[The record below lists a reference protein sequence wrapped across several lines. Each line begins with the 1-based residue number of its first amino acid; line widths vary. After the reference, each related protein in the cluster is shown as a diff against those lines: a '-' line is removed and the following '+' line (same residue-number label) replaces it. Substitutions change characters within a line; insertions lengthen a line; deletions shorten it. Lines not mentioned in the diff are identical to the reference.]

1 MELRHLRYFLAVGEA
16 LSFTKAAARL
26 RVAQP
31 ALSRQIRDLED
42 EIGADLLRRS
52 PRGITLTPEGKLF
65 LAEARELLMLSRE
78 SVKKVHAMV
87 HGEYS
92 ELHIG
97 YRASTI
103 LEILPQ
109 ALAAF
114 QKAEPSVKVL
124 LHELTFDELIA
135 GLRSAALELAILLQP
150 TGEQITGIE
159 FESLHTYPLCVAL
172 NAAHPLAG
180 LESIPLEKLAA
191 EPILSLRRN
200 DYRGYLDRIFAPS
213 GFKPRIVTECDTFSS
228 VLIEVEAGQG
238 VALCAPIVK
247 LGAGQQL
254 LYRPLIGTTESLSAG
269 IARAKNGN
277 VTPAGEDFCG
287 FLRNASN
294 GATAKSGPLTRT
306 GMPE

>member
-42 EIGADLLRRS
+42 EIGVDLLRRN
-52 PRGITLTPEGKLF
+52 PRGVTLTPEGKLF
-65 LAEARELLMLSRE
+65 LAEARELLKLSRE

-97 YRASTI
+97 YRVPTI
-103 LEILPQ
+103 TEILPK

-114 QKAEPSVKVL
+114 QEAEPSVKVL
-124 LHELTFDELIA
+124 LHELAFDELIA
-135 GLRSAALELAILLQP
+135 GLRSAVLELAILLQP

-172 NAAHPLAG
+172 SAAHPLAG

-191 EPILSLRRN
+191 EPILGLRRN

-213 GFKPRIVTECDTFSS
+213 GFKPRIVTECDTCNS
-228 VLIEVEAGQG
+228 VLIEVEAGHG
-238 VALCAPIVK
+238 IALCAPIVK
-247 LGAGQQL
+247 LAPGQQL
-254 LYRPLIGTTESLSAG
+254 LYRPLTGTTESLSAG

-277 VTPAGEDFCG
+277 LTPAAEEFCEI
-287 FLRNASN
+287 LRNISN
-294 GATAKSGPLTRT
+294 GANGQKPSKGP
-306 GMPE
+306 